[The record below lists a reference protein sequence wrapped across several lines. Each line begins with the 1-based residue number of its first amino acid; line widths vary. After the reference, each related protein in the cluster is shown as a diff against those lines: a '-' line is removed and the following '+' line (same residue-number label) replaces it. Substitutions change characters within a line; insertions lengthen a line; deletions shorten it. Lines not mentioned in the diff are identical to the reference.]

1 VNFEIVSDGA
11 TGFAVTWSATGDTK
25 PLATV
30 KGFGSH
36 EAAQTFVMRFMLVI
50 AKSAKSDKGS
60 VPPVAAKES

>member
-1 VNFEIVSDGA
+1 MHFEIVSDGA
-11 TGFAVTWSATGDTK
+11 TGFAVTWAADAATK

-30 KGFGSH
+30 RGFGSH